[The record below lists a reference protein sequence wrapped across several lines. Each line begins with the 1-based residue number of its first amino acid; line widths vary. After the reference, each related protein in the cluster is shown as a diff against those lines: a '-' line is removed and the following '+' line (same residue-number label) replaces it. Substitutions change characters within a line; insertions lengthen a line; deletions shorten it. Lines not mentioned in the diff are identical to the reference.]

1 MIFLFASLLGGLGAL
16 LRYGVDMGV
25 MKKFKARNE
34 KRVVRRDFETNIG
47 RISRFDFPL
56 GIVIVN
62 ISACLLVGLL
72 TGWALAHTGAFAT
85 LPEAA
90 SAATVKYLLGSGFLG
105 GYSTFSTASLDGV
118 RLLEQ
123 KRYVAALIHTGGMLV
138 LSIAF
143 CFVGLWIGSL
153 L

>member
-1 MIFLFASLLGGLGAL
+1 MIFLFTSLLGGLGAL
-16 LRYGVDMGV
+16 LRYGVDTGV
-25 MKKFKARNE
+25 TKKLIAWNE
-34 KRVVRRDFETNIG
+34 KRG
-47 RISRFDFPL
+47 ARFNFPF

-90 SAATVKYLLGSGFLG
+90 SAATAKYLLGSGFLG

-123 KRYVAALIHTGGMLV
+123 KKYAAALIHTGGMLV

-143 CFVGLWIGSL
+143 CFVGLWVGSL